1 MNALLMALTC
11 KYLLALLSKITIING
26 ITCFSIYYWHYAS
39 LLIGTTVYTSSYWHY
54 QMNALLMALL
64 RKYLLALL
72 SKITIINGTT
82 CYSML
87 YTDVPYQEQSTAVIT
102 MTKYNTLL
110 G

>member
-1 MNALLMALTC
+1 MNALLMALPR

-26 ITCFSIYYWHYAS
+26 ITCLSIYYWHYAS

-72 SKITIINGTT
+72 NKITIINGTT
-82 CYSML
+82 HYSML
-87 YTDVPYQEQSTAVIT
+87 YTDVPYQEQSTVVIT